1 MKKLTTWAK
10 SHKLA
15 AIFAGTGALIVAGFV
30 LIMALGIIF
39 VSTGMVEPEPA
50 AQEAEPAKAE
60 KKPAK
65 TTAPAKAEKAEAKP
79 EKSAEVKAEPKAEK
93 PKETKPSPKK
103 AEPKKTT
110 PAKPKPKA
118 DPLKDRLEATQK
130 DLDVW
135 FEDCDWEDD
144 KFNNGFADYVTSVCA
159 TENLGIIATED
170 DAAAKLFLT
179 GAAEEAPIGKYFID
193 DGLAVWSINGGTL
206 NQAWDAL
213 GAPGYPKDMADLAK

>member
-1 MKKLTTWAK
+1 MNKVTTWAK
-10 SHKLA
+10 SHKIA
-15 AIFAGTGALIVAGFV
+15 AIFAGAGTLIVAGFV

-65 TTAPAKAEKAEAKP
+65 TTAPAKDEKAEAKP
-79 EKSAEVKAEPKAEK
+79 EKNTEVKAEPKAEK

-110 PAKPKPKA
+110 PPKPKA

-130 DLDVW
+130 DLNVW
-135 FEDCDWEDD
+135 FEDCDWDND
-144 KFNNGFADYVTSVCA
+144 KFNNGIADYATSVCA
-159 TENLGIIATED
+159 TENLGIIVTTSD
-170 DAAAKLFLT
+170 KAAEAFLT

-193 DGLAVWSINGGTL
+193 NGIAVWSTSGGTL

-213 GAPGYPKDMADLAK
+213 GAPGYPKDMADLAN

>member
-10 SHKLA
+10 SHKTA

-65 TTAPAKAEKAEAKP
+65 TAAPAKDEKAEAKP
-79 EKSAEVKAEPKAEK
+79 EKNTEVKAEPKAEK

-110 PAKPKPKA
+110 PPKPKA
-118 DPLKDRLEATQK
+118 DPLQGRLEATQK

-135 FEDCDWEDD
+135 FEECDWDND
-144 KFNNGFADYVTSVCA
+144 KFNNGITDYATSVCA
-159 TENLGIIATED
+159 SENLGIIVTTSD
-170 DAAAKLFLT
+170 TAAEVFLT

-193 DGLAVWSINGGTL
+193 DGLAVWSVNGGTL

>member
-1 MKKLTTWAK
+1 MNKVTTWAK
-10 SHKLA
+10 SHKIA

-65 TTAPAKAEKAEAKP
+65 TTAPAKDEKAEAKP
-79 EKSAEVKAEPKAEK
+79 EKSDEVKAEPKAEK

-110 PAKPKPKA
+110 PPKPKA
-118 DPLKDRLEATQK
+118 DPLQDRLEATQK

-135 FEDCDWEDD
+135 FEECDWDND
-144 KFNNGFADYVTSVCA
+144 KFNNGITDYATSVCA
-159 TENLGIIATED
+159 SENLGIIVTTSD
-170 DAAAKLFLT
+170 TAAEVFLT

>member
-1 MKKLTTWAK
+1 MNKLTTWAK
-10 SHKLA
+10 SHKIA

-65 TTAPAKAEKAEAKP
+65 TTAPAKDEKAEAKP
-79 EKSAEVKAEPKAEK
+79 EKNTEVKAEPKAEK

-110 PAKPKPKA
+110 PPKPKA

-130 DLDVW
+130 DLNVW
-135 FEDCDWEDD
+135 FEDCDWDND
-144 KFNNGFADYVTSVCA
+144 KFNNGITDYATSVCA
-159 TENLGIIATED
+159 TENLGIIVTTSD
-170 DAAAKLFLT
+170 KAAEAFLT

-193 DGLAVWSINGGTL
+193 NGIAVWSTSGGTL

>member
-1 MKKLTTWAK
+1 MNKVTTWAK
-10 SHKLA
+10 SHKIA

-79 EKSAEVKAEPKAEK
+79 EKNTEVKAEPKAEK

-110 PAKPKPKA
+110 PPKPKA

-135 FEDCDWEDD
+135 FEDCDWDND
-144 KFNNGFADYVTSVCA
+144 KFNNGITDYATSVCA
-159 TENLGIIATED
+159 TENLGIIVTTSD
-170 DAAAKLFLT
+170 TAAEAFLT
-179 GAAEEAPIGKYFID
+179 GAAEEAPLGKYFID
-193 DGLAVWSINGGTL
+193 DGMAVWSTSGGTL
-206 NQAWDAL
+206 NLAWDAL
-213 GAPGYPKDMADLAK
+213 GAPGTPEDMADLVK

>member
-10 SHKLA
+10 SHKIA

-65 TTAPAKAEKAEAKP
+65 TTAPAKDEKAEAKP

-110 PAKPKPKA
+110 PPKPKA
-118 DPLKDRLEATQK
+118 DPLQDRLEATQK

-135 FEDCDWEDD
+135 FEECDWDND
-144 KFNNGFADYVTSVCA
+144 KFNNGITDYATSVCA
-159 TENLGIIATED
+159 SENLGIIVTTSD
-170 DAAAKLFLT
+170 TAAEVFLT

>member
-10 SHKLA
+10 SHKIA

-65 TTAPAKAEKAEAKP
+65 TTAPAKDEKAEAKP
-79 EKSAEVKAEPKAEK
+79 EKNTEVKAEPKAEK

-110 PAKPKPKA
+110 PPKPKA
-118 DPLKDRLEATQK
+118 DPLQDRLEATQK

>member
-1 MKKLTTWAK
+1 MNKVTTWAK
-10 SHKLA
+10 SHKIA
-15 AIFAGTGALIVAGFV
+15 AIFAGAGALIVAGFV

-65 TTAPAKAEKAEAKP
+65 TTAPAKDEKAEAKP
-79 EKSAEVKAEPKAEK
+79 EKNTEVKAEPKAEK

-110 PAKPKPKA
+110 PPKPKA

-130 DLDVW
+130 DLNVW
-135 FEDCDWEDD
+135 FEDCDWDND
-144 KFNNGFADYVTSVCA
+144 KFNNGITDYATSVCA
-159 TENLGIIATED
+159 TENLGIIVTTSD
-170 DAAAKLFLT
+170 KAAEAFLT

-193 DGLAVWSINGGTL
+193 NGIAVWSTSGGTL

-213 GAPGYPKDMADLAK
+213 GAPGYPKDMADLAN

>member
-10 SHKLA
+10 SHKIA

-65 TTAPAKAEKAEAKP
+65 TTAPAKDEKAEAKP

-110 PAKPKPKA
+110 PPKPKA
-118 DPLKDRLEATQK
+118 DPLQGRLEATQK

-135 FEDCDWEDD
+135 FEECDWDND
-144 KFNNGFADYVTSVCA
+144 RFNNGITDYATSVCA
-159 TENLGIIATED
+159 SENLGIIVTTSD
-170 DAAAKLFLT
+170 TAAEVFLT

-193 DGLAVWSINGGTL
+193 DGLAVWSVNGGTL

>member
-10 SHKLA
+10 SHKIA

-65 TTAPAKAEKAEAKP
+65 TTAPAKDEKAEAKP
-79 EKSAEVKAEPKAEK
+79 EKNTEVKAEPKAEK

-110 PAKPKPKA
+110 PPKPKA
-118 DPLKDRLEATQK
+118 DPLQGRLEATQK

-135 FEDCDWEDD
+135 FEECDWDND
-144 KFNNGFADYVTSVCA
+144 KFNNGITDYATSVCA
-159 TENLGIIATED
+159 SENLGIIVTTSD
-170 DAAAKLFLT
+170 TAAEVFLT

-193 DGLAVWSINGGTL
+193 DGLAVWSVNGGTL

>member
-1 MKKLTTWAK
+1 MNKLTTWAK
-10 SHKLA
+10 SHKIA

-65 TTAPAKAEKAEAKP
+65 TTAPAKDEKAEAKP
-79 EKSAEVKAEPKAEK
+79 EKNTEVKAEPKAEK

-118 DPLKDRLEATQK
+118 DPLQDRLEAAQK

-135 FEDCDWEDD
+135 FEECDWDND
-144 KFNNGFADYVTSVCA
+144 KFNNGITDYATSVCA
-159 TENLGIIATED
+159 SENLGIIVTTSD
-170 DAAAKLFLT
+170 TAAEVFLT
-179 GAAEEAPIGKYFID
+179 GAAEEAPLGKYFID
-193 DGLAVWSINGGTL
+193 DGLAVWSVNGGTL

-213 GAPGYPKDMADLAK
+213 GAPGYPQDMADLAK

>member
-10 SHKLA
+10 SHKIA

-65 TTAPAKAEKAEAKP
+65 TTAPAKDEKAEAKP

-110 PAKPKPKA
+110 PPKPKA
-118 DPLKDRLEATQK
+118 DPLQGRLEATQK

-135 FEDCDWEDD
+135 FEECDWDND
-144 KFNNGFADYVTSVCA
+144 KFNNGITDYATSVCA
-159 TENLGIIATED
+159 SENLGIIVTTSD
-170 DAAAKLFLT
+170 TAAEVFLT

-193 DGLAVWSINGGTL
+193 DGLAVWSVNGGTL